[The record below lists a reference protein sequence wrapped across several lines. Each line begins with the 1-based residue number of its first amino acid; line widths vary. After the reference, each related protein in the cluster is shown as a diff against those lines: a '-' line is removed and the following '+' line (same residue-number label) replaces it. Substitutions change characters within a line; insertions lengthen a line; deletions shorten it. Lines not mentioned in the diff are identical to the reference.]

1 MTSTQTI
8 ATATKDGPPRY
19 GGTLRLMGPGGVDHI
34 DTASAYYATSAQILR
49 ALSRLLFAY
58 PATDDLS
65 SPEESFR
72 PAPDLAAEL
81 PTEDNGGISP
91 DRRTYTIRLRPGV
104 MWDSTPPPAVTAHD
118 VVRGIKRLPNPV

>member
-1 MTSTQTI
+1 MTTAQT
-8 ATATKDGPPRY
+8 TAPRY
-19 GGTLRLMGPGGVDHI
+19 GGTLRLVGPGGVDHI

-49 ALSRLLFAY
+49 ALSRHLFAY

-81 PTEDNGGISP
+81 PTEANGGISA

-104 MWDSTPPPAVTAHD
+104 LWDS
-118 VVRGIKRLPNPV
+118 